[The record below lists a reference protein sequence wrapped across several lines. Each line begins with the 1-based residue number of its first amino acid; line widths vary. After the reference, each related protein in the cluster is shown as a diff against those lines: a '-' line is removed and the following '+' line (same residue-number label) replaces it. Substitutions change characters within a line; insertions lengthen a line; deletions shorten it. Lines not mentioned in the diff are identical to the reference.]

1 MRKILPHRRLGLRRR
16 ILAVPSVPFAPYY
29 FLLLLI
35 LLPMLVGCGSKESK
49 EVDTT
54 ELRVQCEKES
64 GFSGPAQVVPET
76 GLVFVWRADEA
87 MVAECQDG
95 KLVGILESGDHPGD
109 AP

>member
-1 MRKILPHRRLGLRRR
+1 MKKLLP
-16 ILAVPSVPFAPYY
+16 
-29 FLLLLI
+29 LLLVP
-35 LLPMLVGCGSKESK
+35 LLVACGGDSKPEA
-49 EVDTT
+49 DIT

-95 KLVGILESGDHPGD
+95 KLVGILESGNHPGD

>member
-1 MRKILPHRRLGLRRR
+1 MRKFLP
-16 ILAVPSVPFAPYY
+16 
-29 FLLLLI
+29 LLLA
-35 LLPMLVGCGSKESK
+35 PRLVACGGEESK
-49 EVDTT
+49 TPDIT

-95 KLVGILESGDHPGD
+95 VFLGVLESGQHPAD
-109 AP
+109 NL

>member
-1 MRKILPHRRLGLRRR
+1 MRKIILVLLHLP
-16 ILAVPSVPFAPYY
+16 
-29 FLLLLI
+29 LL
-35 LLPMLVGCGSKESK
+35 VACGASTED
-49 EVDTT
+49 VADIT

-76 GLVFVWRADEA
+76 GTVFVWRADEA

-95 KLVGILESGDHPGD
+95 KLVGILESGNHPGD